1 MNLTDPKYQY
11 LCKKNIFMTKLS
23 SFVIISLTFTYLFA
37 PEAQAQ
43 KSKREFYQLKTYQL
57 KDKDQEIHVDA
68 FLTNAYLPAMHR
80 VGIKNIGVFKPL
92 ETDSTYGKRIFIL
105 IPYNSLEQ
113 FSKISDVLFA
123 DKQFNLNGKEYLDAV
138 YSNPPYVRIESVL
151 LQAFTGMRK
160 MEVPA
165 LIIGARSE
173 RIYEMRSYE
182 GHTEKIYRN
191 KVEMFNKGGEVG
203 LFKRLGFN
211 AVFYA
216 EVISGNHMPNLMYM
230 TTFDNQASR
239 DEHWKT
245 FREDSQWKQL
255 SAMPEYQ
262 RNVSKN
268 TQYFL
273 RPTEYSDY

>member
-1 MNLTDPKYQY
+1 MNI
-11 LCKKNIFMTKLS
+11 KKSVTN
-23 SFVIISLTFTYLFA
+23 SFVLLFLISFLLVPA
-37 PEAQAQ
+37 VLAQ
-43 KSKREFYQLKTYQL
+43 KGKREFYELKTYKL
-57 KDKDQEIHVDA
+57 KDKTQEAQVDA
-68 FLTNAYLPAMHR
+68 FLKNAYLQAMHQA
-80 VGIKNIGVFKPL
+80 GIKNIGVFKPL

-160 MEVPA
+160 MEVPV
-165 LIIGARSE
+165 LIGARSE

-191 KVEMFNKGGEVG
+191 KVEMFNKGDEVG

-262 RNVSKN
+262 HNVSKN
-268 TQYFL
+268 MQYFL

>member
-11 LCKKNIFMTKLS
+11 LCKKKIFMTKLS

-80 VGIKNIGVFKPL
+80 VGIKNIGVFKPM
-92 ETDSTYGKRIFIL
+92 ETDTTYGKRIFVL
-105 IPYNSLEQ
+105 IPYTSLDQ
-113 FSKISDVLFA
+113 FSKISDALFA
-123 DKQFNLNGKEYLDAV
+123 DKQFNLDGKEYLDAV
-138 YSNPPYVRIESVL
+138 YTNPPYVRIESIL
-151 LQAFTGMRK
+151 LQAFTGMQK
-160 MEVPA
+160 MEVPTLA
-165 LIIGARSE
+165 NARSE
-173 RIYEMRSYE
+173 RVYELRSYE
-182 GHTEKIYRN
+182 GHTEKIFRN
-191 KVEMFNKGGEVG
+191 KVEMFNKGDEVG

-216 EVISGNHMPNLMYM
+216 EVISGNKMPNLMYM

-245 FREDSQWKQL
+245 FRDDPQWKQL

-262 RNVSKN
+262 HNVSKN

>member
-80 VGIKNIGVFKPL
+80 VGIKNIGVFKPM
-92 ETDSTYGKRIFIL
+92 ETDTTYGKRIFVL
-105 IPYNSLEQ
+105 IPYTSLDQ
-113 FSKISDVLFA
+113 FSKISDALFA
-123 DKQFNLNGKEYLDAV
+123 DKQFNLDGKEYLDAV
-138 YSNPPYVRIESVL
+138 YTNPPYVRIESIL
-151 LQAFTGMRK
+151 LQAFTGMQK
-160 MEVPA
+160 MEVPTLA
-165 LIIGARSE
+165 NARSE
-173 RIYEMRSYE
+173 RVYELRSYE
-182 GHTEKIYRN
+182 GHTEKIFRN
-191 KVEMFNKGGEVG
+191 KVEMFNKGDEVG

-216 EVISGNHMPNLMYM
+216 EVISGNKMPNLMYM

-245 FREDSQWKQL
+245 FRDDPQWKQL

-262 RNVSKN
+262 HNVSKN